1 MERVNPIR
9 RRIDLYRRSKLVI
22 TKKMEYK
29 DLSNAVAED
38 ELSPLQFPERQD
50 DLKIKIARL
59 GMVTGSQFGELVVRA
74 KDKSGYTLSTS
85 KAART
90 YIYRVA
96 WERLLKTGNISNGLG
111 RLNVASASMEHG
123 HEYEQE
129 AIFEYMER
137 TGRVVDYHQKF
148 IEHDNYIGGTP
159 DGYVGRHG
167 LIEVKCPWNGGNH
180 IESLLTGQIYNTDY
194 IYQIQGYLWMTG
206 RKWCDFIT
214 YDPDLH
220 ESLRL
225 NVIRVKRD
233 EEMIQGIAEVME
245 MVKLKID
252 EIMSDKR
259 LRPRSRRGM
268 SRRG

>member
-1 MERVNPIR
+1 
-9 RRIDLYRRSKLVI
+9 
-22 TKKMEYK
+22 MEYV
-29 DLSNAVAED
+29 DLSKAVAGD

-59 GMVTGSQFGELVVRA
+59 GMVTGSQFGELVVQT
-74 KDKSGYTLSTS
+74 KDKKGYTLSTS
-85 KAART
+85 KAAKT

-111 RLNVASASMEHG
+111 RLSVSSQSMEHG

-129 AIFEYMER
+129 AILKYMER
-137 TGRVVDYHQKF
+137 TGREVDYHQKF
-148 IEHDNYIGGTP
+148 IEYDNYIGGTP
-159 DGYVGRHG
+159 DGYIGQDG

-180 IESLLTGQIYNTDY
+180 IECLLTGQIYNSDY

-220 ESLRL
+220 ESLQL
-225 NVIRVKRD
+225 NIIRVKRD
-233 EEMIQGIAEVME
+233 REIIRGISEVME
-245 MVKLKID
+245 QVKVKID

-259 LRPRSRRGM
+259 LKPRKRRVRRG
-268 SRRG
+268 